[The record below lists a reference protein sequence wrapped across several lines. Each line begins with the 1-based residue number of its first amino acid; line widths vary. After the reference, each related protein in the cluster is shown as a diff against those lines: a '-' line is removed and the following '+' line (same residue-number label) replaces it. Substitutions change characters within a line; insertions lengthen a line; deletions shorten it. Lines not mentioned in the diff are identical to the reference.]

1 MTLPQF
7 IMFDL
12 DGTLVDTAAEIAG
25 SVNRTLGEDNLP
37 ALPATQIRDWIGKGT
52 AWLFGNA
59 LEAVTGDKNV
69 RDSARF
75 SRLYSRFLQNY
86 ADMTGL
92 LSLPYP
98 EAGEALAVL
107 RQAGCRLAVVT
118 NKERSLTLKLLQSQ
132 SLIDHF
138 DLIVAG
144 GDTAAGKPSPLPLQL
159 ALQRAATEPTQALFV
174 GDSSND
180 VQAARAAGVPVWT
193 FNHGYNHGQPIVQAG
208 PDAVIESFNEL
219 LTRLGLTQP
228 EPLTL

>member
-1 MTLPQF
+1 MSLPQF

-12 DGTLVDTAAEIAG
+12 DGTLVDTAAEIAEA
-25 SVNRTLGEDNLP
+25 VNRTLEEDHLL
-37 ALPATQIRDWIGKGT
+37 AQPATMIRDWIGKGT

-59 LEAVTGDKNV
+59 LQAATNDPTIRE
-69 RDSARF
+69 SERF
-75 SRLYSRFLQNY
+75 SRLYPRFLQTY
-86 ADMTGL
+86 AALTGL

-98 EAGEALAVL
+98 DAPEVLEAL

-118 NKERSLTLKLLQSQ
+118 NKERSLTLQLLQSH
-132 SLIDHF
+132 SLQHHF
-138 DLIVAG
+138 EVIVAG
-144 GDTAAGKPSPLPLQL
+144 GDTAAGKPSPQP
-159 ALQRAATEPTQALFV
+159 LQRALQCAAVNPAQALFV

-180 VQAARAAGVPVWT
+180 VQAARAAGVSVWT

-228 EPLTL
+228 EPLPL